1 VSNFAFLRAE
11 WGQSLYSEART
22 AERNALIDP
31 RASCFYARRSL
42 ELAVQWL
49 YQADRA
55 LTFPRGTNPTLSNML
70 KTQTFRNTV
79 EPKLRT
85 KMDLIRRLGND
96 AVHSSAEIRPETAQ
110 RVVTEL
116 FHVLLWL
123 ALRYTRDQPNLPHS
137 ALVFDATLLPR
148 IAPAE
153 QQRQTRAEL
162 RALEARFADQDARL
176 AESER
181 QNAAYQAQIAEL
193 RDEIAFAK
201 AANAGRTDEHD
212 YDETETRREYIDLL
226 LREAGWRL
234 DQPHDHEYPVTGMPT
249 GSGSGS
255 VDYVLWGDDGLPLGL
270 VEAKRTGRRA
280 ADGKHQAKLY
290 ADCLETQFAR
300 RPVIFYSNGFDT
312 WIWDDLT
319 GPPRQVPGFYT
330 KDELAWLVSRRTGR
344 RSLAYQPIKHSIVE
358 RDYQLRAI
366 RRVGEAFEAG
376 RRREALL
383 VMATGAGKTRTVV
396 ALVEQMMQAS
406 WIRRVLFLAD
416 RKALVRQARKAFKTH
431 LAEVPAVN
439 LVEERQGDG
448 RIYVS
453 TYPTMMGLIDEK
465 VSGARR
471 FGPGFFDLVVID
483 EAHRSIFQ
491 KYGAIL
497 DYFDALL
504 LGLTATPR
512 EEVDRNTY
520 RRFNLD
526 NGVPTEAYP
535 LEDAVYDGFLVP
547 YRPVTLP
554 LRFPNLGVRYEDL
567 TQEEKDEWDSKEWSD
582 DGDVPDEV
590 LPGEINRWLLN
601 DDTID
606 KVLETLMQRGHKV
619 DGGDRLG
626 KTIIFARS
634 RVHAERIAK
643 RFDVNYPEYRGQF
656 AQVIAHEVSYA
667 ETLIEDFGTPHKLPQ
682 IAISVDMLDTGIDVP
697 EVANLVF
704 FKTVR
709 STSKFWQMIGRGT
722 RLRKDLYGPGR
733 DKQDFFIFDVC
744 RNFEY
749 FDQNPASSEGSLV
762 EPLLQRI
769 FRARLN
775 LLRALDERQPETPEG
790 SSDVTSSLGAL
801 RVDVAFQLQDV
812 TARMNHDNFIVGPH
826 RRWVEK
832 YSGPIHWRRMSPES
846 YAEIETH
853 LAPLPEN
860 VTSEDERIRRFD
872 LRMLHLQ
879 LASLGVE
886 AGFTRQRAE
895 VQEIVSLLLDHPEIP
910 VIREQEPFLRKVAE
924 DDWWGEVTPQMLELL
939 RLRVR
944 RLVVLIERA
953 KRKIVYSD
961 FEDEFVG
968 EVAEVRFGNVG
979 LGSDFAAF
987 KARTRAW
994 LDDRWDDL
1002 VIQKL
1007 HRNKQL
1013 TTDDLT
1019 ELERMLTTDGVGN
1032 SADLQHAKQVAHG
1045 LGLFIRTIIG
1055 LDRQAAKNAFAGF
1068 LEGKVYTSTQVD
1080 FINMVMDQL
1089 TVNGVLDPRRLA
1101 EPPFTELAPRGP
1113 DSLLGSADADEVI
1126 AILDSVR
1133 GTALPEQGVA

>member
-1 VSNFAFLRAE
+1 MSNFAFLRAE
-11 WGQSLYSEART
+11 WGQSLYPEART

-55 LTFPRGTNPTLSNML
+55 LTSPRGTNPTLSNML
-70 KTQTFRNTV
+70 KTQTFCNTV
-79 EPKLRT
+79 ESKLRT
-85 KMDLIRRLGND
+85 KMDLIRRLGNE
-96 AVHSSAEIRPETAQ
+96 AVHSSAEIRSETAQ

-123 ALRYTRDQPNLPHS
+123 ALRYTRDQTNLPDS
-137 ALVFDATLLPR
+137 ALVFDPALLAR

-153 QQRQTRAEL
+153 QQRRTRAEL
-162 RALEARFADQDARL
+162 RALEVRFAEQDTRL

-181 QNAAYQAQIAEL
+181 QNAAYQAQITEL
-193 RDEIAFAK
+193 RDKIAVAK
-201 AANAGRTDEHD
+201 AANAGRTDEHN
-212 YDETETRREYIDLL
+212 YDEAETRREYIDLL

-234 DQPHDHEYPVTGMPT
+234 DQSRDREYPVTGMPN
-249 GSGSGS
+249 GSGTGS

-270 VEAKRTGRRA
+270 VEAKRTGRQA

-290 ADCLETQFAR
+290 ADCLGEQFGQ
-300 RPVIFYSNGFDT
+300 RPIIFYSNGFDT
-312 WIWDDLT
+312 WIWDDLA
-319 GPPRQVPGFYT
+319 GPPRQVPGFYS

-344 RSLAYQPIKHSIVE
+344 RSLAHQPIKHVIVE

-396 ALVEQMMQAS
+396 ALVEQMMQAG

-431 LAEVPAVN
+431 LGDVSAIN
-439 LVEERQGDG
+439 LVEERQGEG
-448 RIYVS
+448 RVYLS
-453 TYPTMMGLIDEK
+453 TYPTMMGLIDDK
-465 VSGARR
+465 VGGVRR

-491 KYGAIL
+491 NYGAIL

-504 LGLTATPR
+504 LGLTATPK

-526 NGVPTEAYP
+526 NGMPTEAYS
-535 LEDAVYDGFLVP
+535 LEDAVRDGFLVP
-547 YRPVTLP
+547 YRAVTVP
-554 LRFPNLGVRYEDL
+554 LRFPNLGVRYADL
-567 TQEEKDEWDSKEWSD
+567 TQEEKDEWDSMEWGD
-582 DGDVPDEV
+582 DGEVPDEV
-590 LPGEINRWLLN
+590 LPEEINKWLLN

-606 KVLETLMQRGHKV
+606 KVLETLMERGHKV

-626 KTIIFARS
+626 KTIIFARN
-634 RVHAERIAK
+634 RVHAERIAE

-656 AQVIAHEVSYA
+656 AQVIAHEVRYA
-667 ETLIEDFGTPHKLPQ
+667 DTLIDDFGGPHKLPQ

-697 EVANLVF
+697 EVVNLLF
-704 FKTVR
+704 FKVVR

-722 RLRKDLYGPGR
+722 RLCKDLYGPGK

-762 EPLLQRI
+762 ESLLQRI
-769 FRARLN
+769 FRARLD
-775 LLRALDERQPETPEG
+775 LLRALDERYPDAPEG
-790 SSDVTSSLGAL
+790 DGDPTSSLGAL
-801 RVDVAFQLQDV
+801 RVDVAFQLHDV
-812 TARMNHDNFIVGPH
+812 VVRMNHDNFIVAPH

-832 YSGPIHWRRMSPES
+832 YSAPTHWHRLSPES

-853 LAPLPEN
+853 LASLPEN
-860 VTSEDERIRRFD
+860 VPAEDERIRRFD

-886 AGFTRQRAE
+886 AGFTRQCAE
-895 VQEIVSLLLDHPEIP
+895 VQEIVSLLLAHPEIP
-910 VIREQEPFLRKVAE
+910 VLRECEPFLREVAE
-924 DDWWGEVTPQMLELL
+924 DEWWEDVTPQVLELL

-944 RLVVLIERA
+944 GLVVLIERA
-953 KRKIVYSD
+953 KRMIVYSD

-968 EVAEVRFGNVG
+968 EVTEVRFGNVG

-987 KARTRAW
+987 KARARAW

-1002 VIQKL
+1002 VVQKL

-1013 TTDDLT
+1013 TTDDLA

-1032 SADLQHAKQVAHG
+1032 SADLDHAKQVAHG
-1045 LGLFIRTIIG
+1045 LGLFIRAIVG
-1055 LDRQAAKNAFAGF
+1055 LDRQAAKDAFAGF

-1080 FINMVMDQL
+1080 FINMVIDQL
-1089 TVNGVLDPRRLA
+1089 TVNGVLDARRLV

-1113 DSLLGSADADEVI
+1113 DRLLGSADADEVI
-1126 AILDSVR
+1126 AVLDSVR
-1133 GTALPEQGVA
+1133 DTALPEHGVA